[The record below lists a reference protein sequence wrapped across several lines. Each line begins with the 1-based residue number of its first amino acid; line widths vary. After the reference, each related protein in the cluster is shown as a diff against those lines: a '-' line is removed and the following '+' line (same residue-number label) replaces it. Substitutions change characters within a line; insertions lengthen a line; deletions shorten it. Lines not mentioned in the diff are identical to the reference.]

1 MKLKESKRKNPYDK
15 ETDQPKKYVAGL
27 SDKDKKAHD
36 KHLEKQ
42 GKKSDSDKSAYV
54 QSPADKKAK
63 TKPSKHTKRFKQMY
77 GELKTKSEKEPEKRG
92 AEFNTDGIPE
102 AYEIGHDWA
111 KYTSSITPGEKHYN
125 PKYQGGSPGTVFVP
139 PDGPTTDQD
148 IQDALQDEDMRQGDY
163 LEDPENPHL
172 NNLMKIG
179 GAAAGFGGNL
189 LRMLIN
195 PLGGNAMAM
204 NFEDTG
210 LSEGG
215 FISTD
220 KPHIYINRGAEA
232 YILMP
237 DGDFRF
243 DGFYDPKRHGNAF
256 PGLGLVQRNDNM
268 KIAKLPHTPPTEKMV
283 VGKKLMDSPLRF
295 RTDDQREQ
303 YMLDY
308 SKNFRYDGT

>member
-1 MKLKESKRKNPYDK
+1 MAYSDIQNKVGQIQMANRILLAQGTSDDQEDDQEMTDEEKNELKRKLKKQVRKTPQQRRSD
-15 ETDQPKKYVAGL
+15 TRKK
-27 SDKDKKAHD
+27 D
-36 KHLEKQ
+36 
-42 GKKSDSDKSAYV
+42 
-54 QSPADKKAK
+54 
-63 TKPSKHTKRFKQMY
+63 
-77 GELKTKSEKEPEKRG
+77 
-92 AEFNTDGIPE
+92 
-102 AYEIGHDWA
+102 
-111 KYTSSITPGEKHYN
+111 

-139 PDGPTTDQD
+139 PDGPITDQD
-148 IQDALQDEDMRQGDY
+148 IQDALQDEDMKQGDY

-179 GAAAGFGGNL
+179 GAAAGFGGNI

-195 PLGGNAMAM
+195 PLGGNALAM

-210 LSEGG
+210 LGDGG

-243 DGFYDPKRHGNAF
+243 DGMYDPKRHGNAF
-256 PGLGLVQRNDNM
+256 PGLGLVQRNNDTKM
-268 KIAKLPHTPPTEKMV
+268 AKLPHTPPTEKMV
-283 VGKKLMDSPLRF
+283 VGNKLENSPLRF